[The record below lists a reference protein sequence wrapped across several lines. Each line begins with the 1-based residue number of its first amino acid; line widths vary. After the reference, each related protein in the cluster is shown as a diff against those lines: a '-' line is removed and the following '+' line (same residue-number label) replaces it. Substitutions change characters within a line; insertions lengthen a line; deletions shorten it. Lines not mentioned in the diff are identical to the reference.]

1 MSKLI
6 ILDRDGVI
14 NQDSDSYIKTVE
26 EWQPIPGSIEAIAKL
41 SQAGY
46 LITVA
51 TNQSG
56 IARGLFSEKTLL
68 AMHEK
73 MLSMVS
79 EAKGKIE
86 CIVYCPHGPDD
97 ACDCRKPKTGLINQI
112 ESTLKT
118 SAINAWLV
126 GDSLRDIEAAEKAG
140 CKPILVKSGK
150 GQRTLT
156 ANPAIK
162 AEIHDDLADF
172 AEALLSQDHK
182 A

>member
-46 LITVA
+46 LIAVA

-56 IARGLFSEKTLL
+56 IARGLFSEQTLQ

-73 MLSMVS
+73 LLSMVND
-79 EAKGKIE
+79 AKGKIE
-86 CIVYCPHGPDD
+86 CIVYCPHGPNDT
-97 ACDCRKPKTGLINQI
+97 CDCRKPQTGLIKKI
-112 ESTLKT
+112 ESALKT

-126 GDSLRDIEAAEKAG
+126 GDSLRDIEAARKAG

-150 GQRTLT
+150 GLRTLKT
-156 ANPAIK
+156 YPAIE
-162 AEIHDDLADF
+162 AEIYDDLADF
-172 AEALLSQDHK
+172 AKVLLSQDH
-182 A
+182 